1 MDKDE
6 IISRLK
12 EGWDLANRGRS
23 WWISAPR
30 IAYKATETIKVDDQV
45 IKELV
50 TEGLIKT
57 ELPYNTLFARLVA

>member
-12 EGWDLANRGRS
+12 KGWDLANRGRG

-30 IAYKATETIKVDDQV
+30 IPYKATETIKVDDLIV
-45 IKELV
+45 KELE

-57 ELPYNTLFARLVA
+57 ELPYNTLFARLVS

>member
-12 EGWDLANRGRS
+12 EGWDLANRGRG
-23 WWISAPR
+23 WWLSAPR
-30 IAYKATETIKVDDQV
+30 VDYKATETIKVNDQA
-45 IKELV
+45 IEELQ
-50 TEGLIKT
+50 TEGLIKI